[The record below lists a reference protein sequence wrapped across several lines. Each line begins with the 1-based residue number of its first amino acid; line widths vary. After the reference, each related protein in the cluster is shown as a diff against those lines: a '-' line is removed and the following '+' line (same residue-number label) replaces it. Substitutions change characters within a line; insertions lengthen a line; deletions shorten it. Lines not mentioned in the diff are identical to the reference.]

1 MFGYVL
7 PAQKE
12 LPQEEQLLFQSAY
25 CGLCHTLKRRYGWL
39 ARLHL
44 NYDMAFLAI
53 LLRPPCETVTRRCL
67 IHPVKGRACACCG
80 DAFDTAAD
88 MSVILLWWKIQDE
101 IADRRFAIVW
111 RILRAAFKRAYRK
124 ASALQVDFDT
134 AVARQIRALSA
145 LEQANCASL
154 DAPADCFAK
163 ILEAAAEQEQ
173 NTVRRRILR
182 QELYHLGRWI
192 YLVDAADDLKKDM
205 RRGNYNPLAHRFSPT
220 SGTLSPEDRRALGRT
235 LDASVRQIA
244 AAFELDKPDAYRPVV
259 ENVVYEGL
267 YLVGA
272 AVLDGTFHQR
282 VRGKRMKQNGK
293 AGSANG

>member
-7 PAQKE
+7 PAQSD
-12 LPQEEQLLFQSAY
+12 LPQEEQALFQTAY

-67 IHPVKGRACACCG
+67 IHPVKGRNCACCG

-101 IADRRFAIVW
+101 IADRRFAPAW
-111 RILRAAFKRAYRK
+111 RVLRRAFRGAYRK
-124 ASALQVDFDT
+124 AAALQPDFD
-134 AVARQIRALSA
+134 AEVARQIRALSA
-145 LEQANCASL
+145 LEQANCDSL
-154 DAPADCFAK
+154 DRPADCFAR
-163 ILEAAAEQEQ
+163 LMEAAADQECDP
-173 NTVRRRILR
+173 TRRRILQ

-205 RRGNYNPLAHRFSPT
+205 RRGNYNPLACRFAPSD
-220 SGTLSPEDRRALGRT
+220 GTLSPEDRRALGRT

-272 AVLDGTFHQR
+272 AVLDGTFRRR
-282 VRGKRMKQNGK
+282 VRGKRMRRDGK